1 MSLSRYDIVVVGGG
15 AGGFTAA
22 QTAKTVYK
30 DKSVL
35 LITKEAKAVIPCAI
49 PYVAFTIDS
58 CDKALLSYDALR
70 RIGVDVV
77 VDEVVDV
84 DREGKRVVTASGKS
98 FGYGKLIL
106 AVGGAPSALPIE
118 GLGLRNVCMV
128 YKGYEKVV
136 ELQKALREAKRVVII
151 GGGFIG
157 VELAD
162 DLSELRKD
170 VTIVEIL
177 PHCMLLNF
185 DEEFAVM
192 AEEELRKKG
201 VRIVTGRTVKMVL
214 GKEAAEGVE
223 LDNGEKIPADLVI
236 VVTGYRPYTE
246 LAKKIGLRTSGY
258 GIVVDDYMRTS
269 DPDIFA
275 VGDCA
280 EKRHFLLGTATPAL
294 LASIACQEARIAVLN
309 LYGARVSR
317 RIEGWIGVFATKIG
331 NLVLGASGVTERFAK
346 QRNLEYVAGKAK
358 AINRHPAW
366 LPGGCEINVK
376 LIFLKNGT
384 LIGAQVAGYCNEAA
398 ELTNALA
405 LAVQNKM
412 RIDEIIAMQFG
423 THPKLTASPISNPV
437 ILAAL
442 DAYTKL

>member
-58 CDKALLSYDALR
+58 CDKMLMPYDVLR
-70 RIGVDVV
+70 KLGVDIV

-84 DREGKRVVTASGKS
+84 DRKGKRVVTASGKS
-98 FGYGKLIL
+98 FEYGKLIL
-106 AVGGAPSALPIE
+106 AVGGAPSAPPIE
-118 GLGLRNVCMV
+118 GLNLKNVYMV
-128 YKGYEKVV
+128 YKGYEKVA
-136 ELQKALREAKRVVII
+136 ELQKALREVKRVVII

-162 DLSELRKD
+162 DLSELKKD

-177 PHCMLLNF
+177 PHCLLLNF
-185 DEEFAVM
+185 DEEFAAV

-201 VRIVTGRTVKMVL
+201 VRIVTGRTVKRVL

-223 LDNGEKIPADLVI
+223 LDNGERIPADLVI
-236 VVTGYRPYTE
+236 VATGYRPSTE
-246 LAKKIGLRTSGY
+246 LAKKIGLRVSEY

-269 DPDIFA
+269 DPDILA

-280 EKRHFLLGTATPAL
+280 EKKHFLLGTPTPAL
-294 LASIACQEARIAVLN
+294 LASIACQEARIAILN
-309 LYGARVSR
+309 LYGVRMSR
-317 RIEGWIGVFATKIG
+317 RTEGWVGAFVTKIG
-331 NLVLGASGVTERFAK
+331 NLVLGASGATERFAK
-346 QRNLEYVAGKAK
+346 QRNIEYVAGKAK

-366 LPGGCEINVK
+366 LPGGCEVEVK
-376 LIFLKNGT
+376 LVFLKSGT
-384 LIGAQVAGYCNEAA
+384 LIGAQVAGYCNEVA
-398 ELTNALA
+398 ELANALA

-423 THPKLTASPISNPV
+423 THPKLTASPISTPV

>member
-58 CDKALLSYDALR
+58 CDKMLMPYDVLR
-70 RIGVDVV
+70 KLGVDIV

-84 DREGKRVVTASGKS
+84 DRKGKRVVTASGKS
-98 FGYGKLIL
+98 FEYGKLIL
-106 AVGGAPSALPIE
+106 AVGGAPSAPPIE
-118 GLGLRNVCMV
+118 GLNLKNVYMV
-128 YKGYEKVV
+128 YKGYEKVA
-136 ELQKALREAKRVVII
+136 ELQKALREVKRVVII

-162 DLSELRKD
+162 DLSELKKD

-177 PHCMLLNF
+177 PHCLLLNF
-185 DEEFAVM
+185 DEEFAAV

-201 VRIVTGRTVKMVL
+201 VRIVTGRTVKRVL

-223 LDNGEKIPADLVI
+223 LDNGERIPADLVI
-236 VVTGYRPYTE
+236 VATGYRPSTE
-246 LAKKIGLRTSGY
+246 LAKKIGLRVSEY

-269 DPDIFA
+269 DPDILA
-275 VGDCA
+275 VGDCT
-280 EKRHFLLGTATPAL
+280 EKKHFLLGTPTPAL
-294 LASIACQEARIAVLN
+294 LASIACQEARIAILN
-309 LYGARVSR
+309 LYGVRMSR
-317 RIEGWIGVFATKIG
+317 RTEGWVGAFVTKIG
-331 NLVLGASGVTERFAK
+331 NLVLGASGATERFAK
-346 QRNLEYVAGKAK
+346 QRNLEYVTGKAK

-366 LPGGCEINVK
+366 LPGGCEVEVK
-376 LIFLKNGT
+376 LVFLKSGT

-398 ELTNALA
+398 ELANALA

-423 THPKLTASPISNPV
+423 THPKLTASPISTPV